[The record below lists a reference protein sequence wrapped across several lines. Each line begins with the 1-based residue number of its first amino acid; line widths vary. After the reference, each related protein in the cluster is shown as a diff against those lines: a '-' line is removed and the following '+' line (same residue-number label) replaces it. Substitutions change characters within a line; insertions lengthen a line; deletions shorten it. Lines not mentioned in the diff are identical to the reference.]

1 MARFPLFSEWVLMK
15 KFWIFFAFFIHQ
27 VSSVISL
34 ICMYNIII
42 VLIRRYIYII
52 WHMFYILW
60 NIFGKLIGYS
70 NTYCKNPFDI
80 GPSIF
85 SPLIIETNFSQLS
98 YEAVSKNWFSKKEK
112 SNRRKIKLHRGRIIG
127 KRKEI
132 INSENNSE
140 WKIVKKGGDRKTKA
154 KRYQRELMKMAGYRG
169 TNEITGALGCA
180 ATRLARN
187 VDEVK
192 RSQGN
197 WRTFQM

>member
-1 MARFPLFSEWVLMK
+1 
-15 KFWIFFAFFIHQ
+15 
-27 VSSVISL
+27 
-34 ICMYNIII
+34 
-42 VLIRRYIYII
+42 
-52 WHMFYILW
+52 MFYILW
-60 NIFGKLIGYS
+60 NIFGTLIGYL

-132 INSENNSE
+132 INSESNSE

>member
-1 MARFPLFSEWVLMK
+1 MK

-34 ICMYNIII
+34 INVII
-42 VLIRRYIYII
+42 VLIL

-60 NIFGKLIGYS
+60 NIFGTLIGYL

-132 INSENNSE
+132 INSESNSE
-140 WKIVKKGGDRKTKA
+140 WKIVKKEGGDRKTKA

>member
-34 ICMYNIII
+34 INEII
-42 VLIRRYIYII
+42 VLIL

-60 NIFGKLIGYS
+60 NIFGKLIGYL

-132 INSENNSE
+132 INSESNSE

>member
-34 ICMYNIII
+34 INVII
-42 VLIRRYIYII
+42 VLIL

-60 NIFGKLIGYS
+60 NIFGTLIGYL

-132 INSENNSE
+132 INSESNSE

>member
-34 ICMYNIII
+34 ICMYNVII

-132 INSENNSE
+132 INSESNSE
-140 WKIVKKGGDRKTKA
+140 WKIVKKEGVGIEKRKQNGINASWWKWPGIA
-154 KRYQRELMKMAGYRG
+154 ARMK
-169 TNEITGALGCA
+169 
-180 ATRLARN
+180 
-187 VDEVK
+187 
-192 RSQGN
+192 
-197 WRTFQM
+197 

>member
-34 ICMYNIII
+34 INVII
-42 VLIRRYIYII
+42 VSIRRYIYIYNLA
-52 WHMFYILW
+52 YILW
-60 NIFGKLIGYS
+60 NIFGTLIGYL

-85 SPLIIETNFSQLS
+85 SPLIIETNLSQLS

-132 INSENNSE
+132 INSESNSE
-140 WKIVKKGGDRKTKA
+140 WKIVKKEGDRKTKA